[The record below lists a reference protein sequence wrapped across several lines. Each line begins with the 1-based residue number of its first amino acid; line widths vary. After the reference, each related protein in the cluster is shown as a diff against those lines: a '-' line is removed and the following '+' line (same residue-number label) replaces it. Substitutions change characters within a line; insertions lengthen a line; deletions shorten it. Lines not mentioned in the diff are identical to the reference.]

1 MVSVQSVCS
10 QGIHAY
16 LAEQHTS
23 FRKGKLSK
31 GLIVGGLTSGLLIG
45 INQGLKLDIPMAYLF
60 IPLLMIGAVSAVEGI
75 MLQNAEDLDHKEAF
89 DFMCKEKEGEDD
101 EGN

>member
-1 MVSVQSVCS
+1 MVSVHSVCS

-16 LAEQHTS
+16 LAEQHNS
-23 FRKGKLSK
+23 FRKEKLGK

-45 INQGLKLDIPMAYLF
+45 INQGLKLDIPTPYLF
-60 IPLLMIGAVSAVEGI
+60 IPLLMIGAVSVGEGI

-89 DFMCKEKEGEDD
+89 DFMCKEKEGEED

>member
-1 MVSVQSVCS
+1 MVSVHTVCS
-10 QGIHAY
+10 HGIHAY
-16 LAEQHTS
+16 LAEQHDY

-31 GLIVGGLTSGLLIG
+31 GLIFGGLTSGLLIG
-45 INQGLKLDIPMAYLF
+45 CNQLFKLDIPKPYLF
-60 IPLLMIGAVSAVEGI
+60 IPLLFVGAISVGEGI